1 MYPPGERERQPAAH
15 PLPGPGH
22 VIAGKYAIVRVIGEG
37 GMGVVFEATHL
48 KLRQRVAV
56 KMLLP
61 EMLAHDIIVTRFER
75 EARASGQLRNRHA
88 VRVMDVDVT
97 PEGLPY
103 MVMEYLEGH
112 DLQVELDRRGRLP
125 YREAVDIVLQ
135 ACSAMIAAHQI
146 GIVHRDLKP
155 ANLFLAQEGDA
166 HEGSIV
172 KVLDFG
178 ISKVQAEG
186 DAKLTVADSVIGTA
200 MYMSP
205 EQVRSSESVDARSDI
220 WSLGIILFELLTGRP
235 PWIGSPTQLAAA
247 VVSEDAPDVRVH
259 TPDVPADIAVII
271 ATALRREPSARFG
284 DVKQLALALAPF
296 APPSGAGRILADSL
310 LHSSSGKFPR
320 VSIRPAPLEEA
331 RTIVQAAAISESR
344 MGGTGAG
351 MGTAPGWSQHSG
363 RGGQRGHR
371 TVMIGFLVAF
381 AVGLLVVGGGVLGW
395 LRWSA
400 TARNRATTTSAHASS
415 SVVTAPSAAVSAA
428 SSLSSPASSSPSLSG
443 AANPAPNPAPNPPE
457 PAPPRAAAVDS
468 APPVATATPNHN
480 PAGAGAAGRKT
491 SGGSPA
497 IATARASGA
506 SPSPPPPS
514 PPPAAAPPAA
524 KPPPAP
530 TTNPLLL

>member
-1 MYPPGERERQPAAH
+1 MGLPPGERERHAAAQA
-15 PLPGPGH
+15 LPTPGQ
-22 VIAGKYAIVRVIGEG
+22 VIAGKYAIVKVIGEG

-103 MVMEYLEGH
+103 MVMEFLEGH
-112 DLQVELDRRGRLP
+112 DLQRELDQRGRLP
-125 YREAVDIVLQ
+125 YGEAVDIVLQ

-155 ANLFLAQEGDA
+155 ANLFLAQESDA
-166 HEGSIV
+166 HEERIV

-186 DAKLTVADSVIGTA
+186 DEKLTVADSVIGTA

-205 EQVRSSESVDARSDI
+205 EQVRSSENVDARSDI
-220 WSLGIILFELLTGRP
+220 WSLGIILFELLSGRP

-259 TPDVPADIAVII
+259 APDVPPDIAVIV
-271 ATALRREPSARFG
+271 ATALRRDPSARFG

-296 APPSGAGRILADSL
+296 APPNGAGRLLAESL
-310 LHSSSGKFPR
+310 LHHSSGRFPR

-331 RTIVQAAAISESR
+331 RTIVQASAVSESR

-351 MGTAPGWSQHSG
+351 TAPGWSQHHAPPV
-363 RGGQRGHR
+363 RNRA
-371 TVMIGFLVAF
+371 VVVGFLLAF
-381 AVGLLVVGGGVLGW
+381 AIGLLVVGGSVLAW

-400 TARNRATTTSAHASS
+400 PGARDRAAAAHASASAAAASTAPAPQAAPS
-415 SVVTAPSAAVSAA
+415 SVSGPSATAAIEAPPARTATAATTVPGAPARKVPGAA
-428 SSLSSPASSSPSLSG
+428 STF
-443 AANPAPNPAPNPPE
+443 AA
-457 PAPPRAAAVDS
+457 PRA
-468 APPVATATPNHN
+468 P
-480 PAGAGAAGRKT
+480 
-491 SGGSPA
+491 
-497 IATARASGA
+497 
-506 SPSPPPPS
+506 
-514 PPPAAAPPAA
+514 AAPPAPPTA
-524 KPPPAP
+524 PQVQPAAPQAPPAAPVTKPAVAP
-530 TTNPLLL
+530 TSNPLLL

>member
-48 KLRQRVAV
+48 RLRQRVAV

-97 PEGLPY
+97 PEGVPY

-112 DLQVELDRRGRLP
+112 DLQTELDRRGKLP
-125 YREAVDIVLQ
+125 YAEAVDIVLQ

-155 ANLFLAQEGDA
+155 ANLFLAQESDA
-166 HEGSIV
+166 HEGSV
-172 KVLDFG
+172 LKVLDFG

-220 WSLGIILFELLTGRP
+220 WSLGIILFELLSGRP

-247 VVSEDAPDVRVH
+247 VVSEDAPDVR
-259 TPDVPADIAVII
+259 TLSPDVPADIATII

-296 APPSGAGRILADSL
+296 APPTGAGRSLAEAL
-310 LHSSSGKFPR
+310 LQHSSGKFPR

-351 MGTAPGWSQHSG
+351 SGTAPGWAQHSAAPG
-363 RGGQRGHR
+363 AHR

-381 AVGLLVVGGGVLGW
+381 VVGLLVVGGGVLGW

-400 TARNRATTTSAHASS
+400 AARGRATAASAHASS
-415 SVVTAPSAAVSAA
+415 SAAMAPSAALTVAA
-428 SSLSSPASSSPSLSG
+428 LPSLPPASSG
-443 AANPAPNPAPNPPE
+443 ASSSNPPE
-457 PAPPRAAAVDS
+457 SAPAHAAAANS
-468 APPVATATPNHN
+468 ASSVASAAPLHHKATGALPATATP
-480 PAGAGAAGRKT
+480 
-491 SGGSPA
+491 
-497 IATARASGA
+497 RASGA
-506 SPSPPPPS
+506 TPAPPPV
-514 PPPAAAPPAA
+514 AAPPAA
-524 KPPPAP
+524 KPPAPAS
-530 TTNPLLL
+530 TNPLLL

>member
-1 MYPPGERERQPAAH
+1 MYPPGQRERQPAAH
-15 PLPGPGH
+15 PLPGPGQ

-97 PEGLPY
+97 PEGVPY

-112 DLQVELDRRGRLP
+112 DLQTELDRRGRLS
-125 YREAVDIVLQ
+125 YVEAVDIVLQ

-155 ANLFLAQEGDA
+155 ANLFLAQESDG
-166 HEGSIV
+166 HEGRVV

-220 WSLGIILFELLTGRP
+220 WSLGIILFELLSGRP
-235 PWIGSPTQLAAA
+235 PWIGTPTQLAAA
-247 VVSEDAPDVRVH
+247 VVSEDAPDVR
-259 TPDVPADIAVII
+259 TLAPDVPADIATII

-284 DVKQLALALAPF
+284 NVKQLALALAPF
-296 APPSGAGRILADSL
+296 APPNGAGRLLADAL
-310 LHSSSGKFPR
+310 LQHSSGKFPR

-351 MGTAPGWSQHSG
+351 SGTAPGWSQHSAAP
-363 RGGQRGHR
+363 RGHR
-371 TVMIGFLVAF
+371 TVLIGFLVAF
-381 AVGLLVVGGGVLGW
+381 VVGLLVVGGGVLGW

-400 TARNRATTTSAHASS
+400 AARNRAAAASAHASS
-415 SVVTAPSAAVSAA
+415 SAVSSPSAALTTAAPTSLPSASTASSAPSAPALPPPAAAAANGASSAA
-428 SSLSSPASSSPSLSG
+428 SVTPPHRKAPGASPA
-443 AANPAPNPAPNPPE
+443 
-457 PAPPRAAAVDS
+457 
-468 APPVATATPNHN
+468 T
-480 PAGAGAAGRKT
+480 
-491 SGGSPA
+491 
-497 IATARASGA
+497 ATARASGA
-506 SPSPPPPS
+506 TPPS
-514 PPPAAAPPAA
+514 PPSAPPVAAPPAA
-524 KPPPAP
+524 KPPPP
-530 TTNPLLL
+530 PSTNPLLL